1 MSDDGSLGVV
11 LVINNHSSPFSS
23 TMSSDF
29 PPPIYAQESALSSE
43 ITLQSDPQIL
53 IIPATNSLR
62 FQQGFLGADG
72 ERAAIEGELQI
83 KGTDSVRW
91 RKVSVAI

>member
-1 MSDDGSLGVV
+1 
-11 LVINNHSSPFSS
+11 
-23 TMSSDF
+23 MSSDLSIA
-29 PPPIYAQESALSSE
+29 PPPIYAHTQEGSNPPE
-43 ITLQSDPQIL
+43 TILQFEPQIL
-53 IIPATNSLR
+53 IIPATDSLR

-91 RKVSVAI
+91 GKVSVFISALALVFHLLT